1 MNVSDEKIVETSE
14 KMRELLKR
22 LVAMA
27 RIEQKW
33 AELGDIP
40 AHRRLY
46 WAGRAEARWESLAWL
61 TEVFPGPP
69 YLNRA
74 ARARLGRARK
84 TTEEIERFLTE
95 VLEHE
100 KYAEIV
106 VLELQRKM
114 GLTRC
119 PLKYECRT

>member
-1 MNVSDEKIVETSE
+1 MDVAEEKL
-14 KMRELLKR
+14 RELCRR

-61 TEVFPGPP
+61 TEVFGPP

-74 ARARLGRARK
+74 ARARLGWARK
-84 TTEEIERFLTE
+84 NIAEIERFLTE
-95 VLEHE
+95 QLEHE
-100 KYAEIV
+100 KYAELV
-106 VLELQRKM
+106 VKELRREL
-114 GLTRC
+114 GLR
-119 PLKYECRT
+119 